1 MKTMKSAFIARQF
14 DIKGRLFTIEPL
26 HSGNV
31 NDTYLAIYRTVFSET
46 RAIIQR
52 INTYVFK
59 RPDEL
64 MENIRFVTAH
74 VHQVY
79 EAEQD
84 KADRIWQL
92 PKVIPTLDGKD
103 YFVDDEG
110 NYWRAITQIASA
122 KAYNTIQS
130 AEHAHEIGA
139 VLGKFHHAI
148 SDMSCDSLHDTL
160 PGFHITPGYFPKLDE
175 ALKTKDGQ
183 NRLNATKVASNVLLF
198 LEKRRDWCSVL
209 ENAKMRGELTLRPVH
224 GDPKTANVMIDDMTN
239 KGTAIIDLDTVKPGL
254 VHIDIADCLRSCCNP
269 AGEETHDI
277 SSVKFDADL
286 CDAVLTG
293 YREQACGFMTEV
305 EKSYLFDAVRLIAYE
320 QALRFFA
327 DYIAGDVYYKV
338 REDGQNLM
346 RARVQAQLCRSIEAN
361 EPKIRR
367 MLDTL

>member
-1 MKTMKSAFIARQF
+1 MKRAYIAKRF
-14 DIKGRLFTIEPL
+14 DIEGQLFDV
-26 HSGNV
+26 HSMNSGNV

-46 RAIIQR
+46 RAVIQR

-59 RPDEL
+59 KPEEL
-64 MENIRFVTAH
+64 MENIRFVTTH

-79 EAEQD
+79 ANEQD

-92 PKVIPTLDGKD
+92 PKVISTCDGKD
-103 YFVDDEG
+103 FFVDDEG

-122 KAYNTIQS
+122 HAFDKIQS
-130 AEHAHEIGA
+130 AEHAHEVGA

-148 SDMSCDSLHDTL
+148 SDMSCDGLHDTL
-160 PGFHITPGYFPKLDE
+160 PGFHITPGYFLKLDE
-175 ALKTKDGQ
+175 ALRTQEGQ
-183 NRLNATKVASNVLLF
+183 IRLNATKVAHNVLIF

-209 ENAKMRGELTLRPVH
+209 EDAKARGELSLRPTH
-224 GDPKTANVMIDDMTN
+224 GDPKTANVMIDDITN

-254 VHIDIADCLRSCCNP
+254 VHTDIADCLRSCCNP

-277 SSVKFDADL
+277 SSVMFDTDL
-286 CDAVLTG
+286 CDAVLSG
-293 YREQACGFMTEV
+293 YCEQAKGFMTEA
-305 EKSYLFDAVRLIAYE
+305 EKYYLFDAVRLIAYE

-346 RARVQAQLCRSIEAN
+346 RARVQVQLCRSIEAN
-361 EPKIRR
+361 ELKIRR
-367 MLDTL
+367 MLELL

>member
-1 MKTMKSAFIARQF
+1 MKSAFIAKQF
-14 DIKGRLFTIEPL
+14 DIEGRVFSCEALIE
-26 HSGNV
+26 GNV

-46 RAIIQR
+46 RAVIQR

-59 RPDEL
+59 EPDKL
-64 MENIRFVTAH
+64 MENMHRVTEH
-74 VHQVY
+74 VHKVY

-84 KADRIWQL
+84 DPDTDRIWQL
-92 PKVIPTLDGKD
+92 PKVIPTRDGKD
-103 YFVDDEG
+103 FFIDDED

-122 KAYNTIQS
+122 KSYDKIQN
-130 AEHAHEIGA
+130 AEHAHDVGA
-139 VLGKFHHAI
+139 VLGKVHHAI
-148 SDMSCDSLHDTL
+148 SDMPCDSLHDTL

-175 ALKTKDGQ
+175 ALQTKEGKA
-183 NRLNATKVASNVLLF
+183 RLDATRVAHNVLVF

-209 ENAKMRGELTLRPVH
+209 EDAKARGELSVRPIH

-239 KGTAIIDLDTVKPGL
+239 KGTAIIDLDTGKPGL
-254 VHIDIADCLRSCCNP
+254 VHTDIADCLRSCCNP

-277 SSVKFDADL
+277 SSVTFDMDL
-286 CDAVLTG
+286 ADAVLSG
-293 YREQACGFMTEV
+293 YREQARGFLTEG
-305 EKSYLFDAVRLIAYE
+305 EKEYLFDAVRLIAYE

-346 RARVQAQLCRSIEAN
+346 LARVQVQLCRSIEAN

-367 MLDTL
+367 MLSTL

>member
-1 MKTMKSAFIARQF
+1 MKSALIAKQF
-14 DIKGRLFTIEPL
+14 DIDGRLFDIQAMTA
-26 HSGNV
+26 GNV

-46 RAIIQR
+46 RAVIQR

-59 RPDEL
+59 NPAEL

-79 EAEQD
+79 ENEQD
-84 KADRIWQL
+84 EADRIWQL
-92 PKVIPTLDGKD
+92 PKVIPTRDGKD
-103 YFVDDEG
+103 FFVDDEG

-122 KAYNTIQS
+122 HAYDKIQS
-130 AEHAHEIGA
+130 AEHAHEVGA

-148 SDMSCDSLHDTL
+148 SDMSCDGLHDTL

-175 ALKTKDGQ
+175 ALKTKEGQ
-183 NRLNATKVASNVLLF
+183 TRLNATKVAHNVLIF
-198 LEKRRDWCSVL
+198 LEKRRDWCSVI
-209 ENAKMRGELTLRPVH
+209 EDAKARGELSVRPVH

-254 VHIDIADCLRSCCNP
+254 VHTDIADCLRSCCNP

-277 SSVKFDADL
+277 SSVTFDTDL
-286 CDAVLTG
+286 ADAVLSG
-293 YREQACGFMTEV
+293 YREQAKGFLTEG
-305 EKSYLFDAVRLIAYE
+305 EKEYLFDAVRLIAYE

-346 RARVQAQLCRSIEAN
+346 RARVQVQLCRSIEAN

-367 MLDTL
+367 MLATL